1 MLQHSEI
8 KRRFG
13 LIERDIEEA
22 ATACQA
28 ADAGLPQNL
37 KDCVM
42 LWEQHTTKAKRI
54 FNSRDDKSI
63 LRCVDDLEKIGGRA
77 EMALQGAVGL
87 SVKVKTAVEHAHSEL
102 ADLKRQLH

>member
-13 LIERDIEEA
+13 PIEREIEQA
-22 ATACQA
+22 ATACR
-28 ADAGLPQNL
+28 ADAKLPQNL

-42 LWEQHTTKAKRI
+42 QWEQQSTKAKRI
-54 FNSRDDKSI
+54 FDSDDDKSI
-63 LRCVDDLEKIGGRA
+63 LRCVDDLEEIGGRA
-77 EMALQGAVGL
+77 EFALKGVAGL
-87 SVKVKTAVEHAHSEL
+87 DAKVKTAVVHAHSEL